1 LQETQGELGLS
12 SSLKQGIFFLMKAVV
27 LGFAFWQLLRVQQLV
42 FEDVFVQ
49 EVELTADILAKV
61 LEKMAFLEFG
71 KVYWRQ

>member
-1 LQETQGELGLS
+1 
-12 SSLKQGIFFLMKAVV
+12 MKAVV